1 MKNINSLN
9 NNKIDLSLENLIRQ
23 ATRAKERAF
32 APISGFKVG
41 AALVTSQGK
50 CYPGC
55 NIENVSLSLSICAER
70 VAFLK
75 ALSEGE
81 REFTTLYL
89 VSDAERIITPCG
101 ACRQL
106 IWEFAPAITIVM
118 GNCRGEIQRVKIA
131 DLLPQA
137 FNFLPSPKKKG

>member
-1 MKNINSLN
+1 MIGT
-9 NNKIDLSLENLIRQ
+9 DFDHQLIQ
-23 ATRAKERAF
+23 LAQKAKERAI

-41 AALVTSQGK
+41 AVLVTSEGK
-50 CYPGC
+50 RYFGC

-81 REFTTLYL
+81 TKFITLAL
-89 VSDAERIITPCG
+89 ISDSKDIVTPCG

-106 IWEFAPAITIVM
+106 IWEFAPNITIVM
-118 GNCRGEIQRVKIA
+118 GAGAGQGKMQTTKIA

-137 FNFLPSPKKKG
+137 FTFHCHKKE